1 LTCAD
6 VILTCG
12 TKLDRKN
19 SRLREV
25 LEIHKALSDAN
36 RLRALIAL
44 SDNEL
49 CVCQITELLQLAP
62 STVSKHLSILKQADL
77 VEMRKES
84 RWIYYRLSDYNT
96 NTVSAEYIRLLEKT
110 LCNEPQIK
118 EDRKRL
124 KEILKID
131 PDTLC
136 RRM

>member
-6 VILTCG
+6 VIFTCG

>member
-6 VILTCG
+6 VIFTCG

-110 LCNEPQIK
+110 LCSEPQIK

>member
-1 LTCAD
+1 MTCVD
-6 VILTCG
+6 VVITH
-12 TKLDRKN
+12 DSMPARKN
-19 SRLREV
+19 SHLREV

-44 SDNEL
+44 NGKEL

-62 STVSKHLSILKQADL
+62 STVSKHLSILKRARL
-77 VEMRKES
+77 VEMRKVG
-84 RWIYYRLSDYNT
+84 RWIYYRLSDY
-96 NTVSAEYIRLLEKT
+96 SAETVAAETIRLLEKT
-110 LCNEPQIK
+110 LSNDRQIK

-131 PDTLC
+131 PDILC

>member
-6 VILTCG
+6 VIFTCG

-118 EDRKRL
+118 
-124 KEILKID
+124 
-131 PDTLC
+131 
-136 RRM
+136 